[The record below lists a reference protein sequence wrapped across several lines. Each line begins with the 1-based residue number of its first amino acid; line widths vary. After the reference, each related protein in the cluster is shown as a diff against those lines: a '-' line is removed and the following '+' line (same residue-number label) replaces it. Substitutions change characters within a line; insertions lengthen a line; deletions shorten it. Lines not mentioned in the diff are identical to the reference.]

1 MMETKN
7 REKRQ
12 KGGYRMDTPVD
23 YQPIADAWTAEQ
35 RRNVLT
41 LRKSEEREEEK
52 RGRG

>member
-12 KGGYRMDTPVD
+12 KGGNHMKTPVD
-23 YQPIADAWTAEQ
+23 YQAAADAWTAEQ

-41 LRKSEEREEEK
+41 LRKSEDREEEK